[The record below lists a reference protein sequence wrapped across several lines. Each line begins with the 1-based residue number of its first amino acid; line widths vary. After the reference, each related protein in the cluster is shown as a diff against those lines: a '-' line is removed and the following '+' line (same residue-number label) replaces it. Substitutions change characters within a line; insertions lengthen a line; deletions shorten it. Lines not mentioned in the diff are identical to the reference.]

1 MNGVHDMGGMQG
13 FGPVRPEANE
23 PLFHAPWERQALAMT
38 VAMGACGQWNIDI
51 SRSARESLPPA
62 QYLGSSYY
70 AIWVAGLEKLMLQ
83 RGMVNA
89 AELQTGQA
97 ADPPLTGVRKLDAAQ
112 TTTALAQGSA
122 STRAIEVPPRFAV
135 GQRVRARQ
143 IHPVSHT
150 RLPRYVRGHT
160 GIVERIHGAHVF
172 PDTRVSRPLPPF
184 VDEAHWLYTV
194 VFDGH
199 DLWGNSASPGLL
211 VSVDAWEPYLEAVE
225 AAP

>member
-13 FGPVRPEANE
+13 FGPVRPEPNE

-62 QYLGSSYY
+62 QYLSSNYY
-70 AIWVAGLEKLMLQ
+70 AIWLAGLEKLMLA
-83 RGMVNA
+83 RGMVSA
-89 AELQTGQA
+89 AELHAGKA
-97 ADPPLTGVRKLDAAQ
+97 EDPPFAGVRALDGAQ
-112 TTTALAQGSA
+112 TARALAQGSA
-122 STRAIEVPPRFAV
+122 SSRAIDVPPRFAI

-143 IHPVSHT
+143 MHPVSHT

-160 GIVERIHGAHVF
+160 GTVERIHGAHVF
-172 PDTRVSRPLPPF
+172 PDTRVSRPVPPF

-199 DLWGNSASPGLL
+199 DLWGSSASAGLL
-211 VSVDAWEPYLEAVE
+211 VSVDAWEPYLEVVE
-225 AAP
+225 GTP